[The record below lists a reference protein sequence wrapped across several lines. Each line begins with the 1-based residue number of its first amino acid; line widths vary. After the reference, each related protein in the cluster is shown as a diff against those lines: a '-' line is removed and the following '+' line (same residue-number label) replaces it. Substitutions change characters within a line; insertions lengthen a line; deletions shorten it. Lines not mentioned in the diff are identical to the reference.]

1 MTSRTLTGVTE
12 DMTKDDGLPSGE
24 WTGFFTRSKV
34 KGINVINLSL
44 EFRERRVAGTGWLV
58 ASNGSVRF
66 VLLAR
71 YLRLT
76 QEIVGMTRYD
86 RKLRIRFCGFGDG
99 IKRGLWGTWN
109 HSGSL
114 RGGFQIW
121 PVSDVSQ
128 EAFLRTGK

>member
-1 MTSRTLTGVTE
+1 MGN
-12 DMTKDDGLPSGE
+12 GCPSGQ
-24 WTGFFTRSKV
+24 WTGFFTRSKI

-44 EFRERRVAGTGWLV
+44 GFRERRVAGTGSLV

-66 VLLAR
+66 VLLAS
-71 YLRLT
+71 YLRLGG
-76 QEIVGMTRYD
+76 EIVGMMRYD
-86 RKLRIRFCGFGDG
+86 RKLRVRFCGYGDG

-121 PVSDVSQ
+121 PVSNVSQ
-128 EAFLRTGK
+128 EEYNRVRENGPL